1 MKKTLMILAMA
12 VNLALLSVPVDVL
25 AQEPVILADS
35 VTNEPSIIR
44 ASTISAVVLKPLDTG
59 LEEMRQTAWDEAQAE
74 HAEELKKNGGDA
86 GWWQSVWSNYY
97 KVKFYLEHLT
107 PKLDAA
113 YEQIGS
119 EVLQAEGI
127 PADHIFPYG
136 SDHRVLYLELNDQEK
151 EKLAKNEHV
160 LKIEEL
166 KAPNAELSAKEKLN
180 DYLLE
185 LMQDGVEEIPVSI
198 VVHSPLTEYTES
210 QMQEEASLLLQEQSI
225 ERYKADGVVDPIKDC
240 KQKTRFKIQQDAG
253 LDFGNTY
260 DLKDRGIVG
269 IGDYVNVEATLTP
282 QEIIELVKLPEVN
295 QITAH
300 PATGNDMWTTESPTA
315 PVAATQNPTAAQQ
328 KKGDINGDGMTDI
341 MDVIRLNKALL
352 GIEKLSD
359 AQNAAADADGD
370 GEVTSND
377 SLALLKQILG
387 IVKQDPVEQ
396 TVNLSASYTARAAQT
411 VDIDEQTILG
421 QTKFALNLLRES
433 AKPGENVLVSPY
445 SVSQALGM
453 TANGAAGDTLKEM
466 ETVLGGSM
474 DTLNPAFY
482 TLRTNAPNV
491 EYSELPR
498 LYTANSIWVKNDY
511 PVRSDFLQKNADFY
525 AADAFAAP
533 FDDSTKDDINSW
545 VKMKTYSMV
554 PEILD
559 EIPDGVRMYLINAV
573 AFDAKWMKQYAE
585 NEVKDGKFT
594 AADGKKQDAKML
606 YGDEYNYL
614 ADDHATGFMK
624 YYQGAGYYFA
634 ALLPE
639 KGMTPEAYL
648 ETLTPEHLHQML
660 AEPECTKVKTVMP
673 EFSYDFG
680 ALLNEPLQNMGM
692 KQAFDVERADFSG
705 MTDFSFET
713 DEMLRLCINRVLH
726 KTHIEVSPVGTR
738 AGAAAAVEMMT
749 ECATEAPKNPKEV
762 VLDRPFVYMIVDT
775 ETSLPIFIGTLNS
788 VQ

>member
-12 VNLALLSVPVDVL
+12 ANLALLSVPVDVL
-25 AQEPVILADS
+25 AQETVTLADS

-97 KVKFYLEHLT
+97 KVKFYLKHLT

-136 SDHRVLYLELNDQEK
+136 SDHRVLYLELNEQEK
-151 EKLAKNEHV
+151 EKLSKNEHV

-166 KAPNAELSAKEKLN
+166 KATNAELRAEEKL
-180 DYLLE
+180 DEYLLE
-185 LMQDGVEEIPVSI
+185 LMQDGMEEIQVRIIMQPPI
-198 VVHSPLTEYTES
+198 TEYTES
-210 QMQEEASLLLQEQSI
+210 EIQEEASILIQEQSL
-225 ERYKADGVVDPIKDC
+225 EVYSPGTAFNPITDC
-240 KQKTRFKIQQDAG
+240 KQKVQRQTLEDAG
-253 LDFGNTY
+253 NDFVKMY
-260 DLKDRGIVG
+260 DLKGNTGVG
-269 IGDYVNVEATLTP
+269 AWKDFSLDAILTQ
-282 QEIIELVKLPEVN
+282 QEIIELAKLPEVD
-295 QITAH
+295 QIKSAQSR
-300 PATGNDMWTTESPTA
+300 PRDDLEPTHLPTD
-315 PVAATQNPTAAQQ
+315 PVLAANAEQQ
-328 KKGDINGDGMTDI
+328 KMGDINGDGMTDI
-341 MDVIRLNKALL
+341 MDVIRLNKVLL

-370 GEVTSND
+370 GEVTPND
-377 SLALLKQILG
+377 ALALLKQILG
-387 IVKQDPVEQ
+387 IVKQDPVEKS
-396 TVNLSASYTARAAQT
+396 VNLSASYTARAAQT

-466 ETVLGGSM
+466 EEVLGGTL

-482 TLRTNAPNV
+482 TLRTKTPNTENAK
-491 EYSELPR
+491 LH
-498 LYTANSIWVKNDY
+498 TANSIWVKNDY

-533 FDDSTKDDINSW
+533 FDDSTIDDINHW
-545 VKMKTYSMV
+545 VSEKTDHMV
-554 PEILD
+554 PEIID
-559 EIPDGVRMYLINAV
+559 EIPDGVRMYLVNAV

-585 NEVKDGKFT
+585 NEVKNGKFT

-614 ADDHATGFMK
+614 TDEHATGFMK

-639 KGMTPEAYL
+639 QGMTPEAYL

-680 ALLNEPLQNMGM
+680 TLLNEPLQNMGM

-713 DEMLRLCINRVLH
+713 DEMLWLCINRVLH